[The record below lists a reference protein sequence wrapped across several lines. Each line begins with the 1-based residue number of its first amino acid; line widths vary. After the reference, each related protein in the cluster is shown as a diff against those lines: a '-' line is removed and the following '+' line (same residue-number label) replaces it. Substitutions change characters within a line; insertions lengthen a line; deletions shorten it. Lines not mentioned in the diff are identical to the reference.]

1 MTTISGVNN
10 APIQPL
16 AASERAPG
24 AAKAQPPQEETR
36 SRPLE
41 PARDEYVPREK
52 RELCAVDTGK
62 VDREIQRLKM
72 KRQELEQRLS
82 TEPDGARSRELERQL
97 AQVERALGEKD
108 NDAYRKRHSTFTRLS

>member
-1 MTTISGVNN
+1 MTPISGVNN

-97 AQVERALGEKD
+97 AQVERELKQKD
-108 NDAYRKRHSTFTRLS
+108 NDTYRRQHTQITKRS